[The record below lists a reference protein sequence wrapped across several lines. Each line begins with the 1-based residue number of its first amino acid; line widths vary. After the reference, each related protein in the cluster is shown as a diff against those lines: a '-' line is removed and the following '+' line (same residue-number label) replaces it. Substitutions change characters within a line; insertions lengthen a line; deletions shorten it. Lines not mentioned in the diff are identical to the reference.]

1 MTRTRRWYHLDMGF
15 TVCLE
20 LCLLAV
26 VVTHATNETIRAICF
41 FYFESCVWTGAGSWL
56 QINWVI
62 RGVRSPFT
70 FSDGNIFF
78 ILACDFSSVSLFLS
92 KCKTILA
99 RPSST
104 RLSVLSLRSNSVAM
118 SYKRLFVPSFVC
130 SVGVLPSLAT
140 RVLKDPL
147 SSLSLSSTGF
157 SSTSGSTSTSSTVSL
172 RVVTSS
178 FKDFTSEWMAK
189 IAQ

>member
-1 MTRTRRWYHLDMGF
+1 M
-15 TVCLE
+15 
-20 LCLLAV
+20 
-26 VVTHATNETIRAICF
+26 
-41 FYFESCVWTGAGSWL
+41 
-56 QINWVI
+56 
-62 RGVRSPFT
+62 
-70 FSDGNIFF
+70 
-78 ILACDFSSVSLFLS
+78 
-92 KCKTILA
+92 
-99 RPSST
+99 
-104 RLSVLSLRSNSVAM
+104 
-118 SYKRLFVPSFVC
+118 PSFVC